1 MTASS
6 QSDTDYAARARDVLG
21 FSRWWQVAAAAVM
34 MGLISPYQYVWSS
47 IESPIARSLDLEPTA
62 LGFVFTLFVIFQ
74 AGSQFPVGWYRDRHG
89 PRGLTLL
96 AGLLAGGGYVGLA
109 YATEVWQLYLLYSLG
124 AVGVGIVYT
133 VAVNTALKWFPDR
146 RGLTTGVGTMA
157 FAGGSAL
164 FVPYV
169 RQNATIAGYP
179 EVLRNMGLLIGI
191 GILVGALVL
200 RDPPSG
206 WVGASDADAESVEA
220 SDADAESVEASDDA
234 ADAVPRDDAEPA
246 DAETDGGANVAA
258 ARRQYTSREMLRTW
272 QFWLMYAMFVFASG
286 AGLMLTAKV
295 ISFAQNVGL
304 TALTATAGATV
315 LPIAAGV
322 GRLVVGDLSDRVD
335 RESAMGVS
343 FLLCGLGLF
352 AVVWFGVA
360 QTPLGFLAAVVIA
373 TFFWSPQYT
382 LFPSVVGDYYGQ
394 QHSSTNYALLYSGK
408 MWGGVFGGGVTGW
421 LVSQTS
427 WPVAFALGGGLAV
440 LAGLGAFLLREPSE

>member
-6 QSDTDYAARARDVLG
+6 QSDIDYAARARDVLG

-47 IESPIARSLDLEPTA
+47 IESPIARSLELDPTA
-62 LGFVFTLFVIFQ
+62 LGFVFTLFVVFQ

-89 PRGLTLL
+89 PRGLALL

-109 YATEVWQLYLLYSLG
+109 YATEVWHLYLLYSMG

-157 FAGGSAL
+157 FAAGSAL
-164 FVPYV
+164 FIPYV
-169 RQNATIAGYP
+169 RANATVASYSD
-179 EVLRNMGLLIGI
+179 VLRNMGLLIGV
-191 GILVGALVL
+191 GVLVGALVL

-206 WVGASDADAESVEA
+206 WVGASEGSDASESVVA
-220 SDADAESVEASDDA
+220 SNSESA
-234 ADAVPRDDAEPA
+234 P
-246 DAETDGGANVAA
+246 AETDGGASAA
-258 ARRQYTSREMLRTW
+258 APRQYTSREMLRTW

-322 GRLVVGDLSDRVD
+322 GRLVVGDLSDRMD

-343 FLLCGLGLF
+343 FLLCGLGVF

-427 WPVAFALGGGLAV
+427 WPVAFALGGALAV

>member
-1 MTASS
+1 MPTSS
-6 QSDTDYAARARDVLG
+6 QSDIDHAARARDVLG

-47 IESPIARSLDLEPTA
+47 IESPIARSLALEPTA
-62 LGFVFTLFVIFQ
+62 LGFVFTLFVVFQ

-96 AGLLAGGGYVGLA
+96 AGILAGGGYVGLA

-157 FAGGSAL
+157 FAAGSAL
-164 FVPYV
+164 FIPYV
-169 RQNATIAGYP
+169 RSNATVAGYP
-179 EVLRNMGLLIGI
+179 DVLRNMGLLIGV
-191 GILVGALVL
+191 GLLVGALVL

-206 WVGASDADAESVEA
+206 WADVSEEDPETETVAERGADESAGV
-220 SDADAESVEASDDA
+220 
-234 ADAVPRDDAEPA
+234 
-246 DAETDGGANVAA
+246 ETDGGAALTA
-258 ARRQYTSREMLRTW
+258 SKQYTSREMLRTW

-295 ISFAQNVGL
+295 VSFAQNVGL
-304 TALTATAGATV
+304 TALTVTAGATV
-315 LPIAAGV
+315 LPIAGGV

-335 RESAMGVS
+335 RERAMGVS

-352 AVVWFGVA
+352 AVVWFGV
-360 QTPLGFLAAVVIA
+360 TGTSLGFLAAVVIA

-394 QHSSTNYALLYSGK
+394 EHSSANYALLYSGK
-408 MWGGVFGGGVTGW
+408 MWGGVFGGGVAGW
-421 LVSQTS
+421 LVTQTD
-427 WPVAFALGGGLAV
+427 WPTAFAIGGGLAV
-440 LAGLGAFLLREPSE
+440 LAGLGAFLLREPSD